1 MQAITIQQ
9 EAIPIMKS
17 SLRMR
22 GRVLEFNLGRYK
34 ERLTALERRYG
45 MTSEDFAAKF
55 NAGELGDDADWFEW
69 QYLLDAYHSL
79 CSSEEAG
86 TRNGERDKRRGRG

>member
-17 SLRMR
+17 SLRMK
-22 GRVLEFNLGRYK
+22 GRVLEFKLGRYE
-34 ERLTALERRYG
+34 ERLTAFERRYG
-45 MTSEDFAAKF
+45 MTSEDFAVKF

-69 QYLLDAYHSL
+69 QYVLDACHETL
-79 CSSEEAG
+79 
-86 TRNGERDKRRGRG
+86 RQFQPIGRKQQL

>member
-17 SLRMR
+17 SLRRMK

-69 QYLLDAYHSL
+69 HYLFEVLDEIKAMIQLQESQP
-79 CSSEEAG
+79 
-86 TRNGERDKRRGRG
+86 